1 MSSADQDQPAALEVQ
16 PPAKTKRNHYII
28 FPYDGKILPG
38 TAQGSKLYINATK
51 SVKQD
56 KCFALTIGKALITKS
71 HIAQAALKFGGSTV
85 VTIPLLYDASGKPLT
100 MENFTRNPERI
111 NLRVTCFHAVVAFG
125 KPDCTHLKFP
135 YMNAVDIDLVNV
147 EDGRERFQL
156 WVTLLDMLAKY
167 IHDHFNESAIKTM
180 ELKSPLFTWMN
191 FDGSP
196 SFDGATRMLKVVL
209 D

>member
-1 MSSADQDQPAALEVQ
+1 LLVLDTFYFKIIATMSSADQDQPGALEVQ

-28 FPYDGKILPG
+28 FPYAGKILPG

-56 KCFALTIGKALITKS
+56 KCFALTIEKALITKS

-135 YMNAVDIDLVNV
+135 YMNAVDVDLVNV

-156 WVTLLDMLAKY
+156 WVTLLACWQNTSMTT
-167 IHDHFNESAIKTM
+167 S
-180 ELKSPLFTWMN
+180 MN
-191 FDGSP
+191 LQSKLWNSRALSSLG
-196 SFDGATRMLKVVL
+196 
-209 D
+209 